1 LNDIN
6 SRIINSQEER
16 KDFSAQQQ
24 CHNVEDFVV
33 DVEEVIAEASEEAGA
48 VAVEIVEAGAVV
60 VEIAAAFVVDEEA
73 EGVVEVA
80 VEPVQKF
87 ESSGMVS
94 ACDIASF
101 C

>member
-16 KDFSAQQQ
+16 KDFSQQQQ

-33 DVEEVIAEASEEAGA
+33 DVEEVIAEALE
-48 VAVEIVEAGAVV
+48 EAGAVV

-80 VEPVQKF
+80 VELVQKF

-94 ACDIASF
+94 VCDNASF